1 MIGLPPFRPTF
12 YALSG
17 LLFAAPGIVAF
28 LDWQGR
34 GCAPWPITRTCADGI
49 TAMAVT
55 GVLALILF
63 AAALRS
69 TRRRR
74 HA

>member
-1 MIGLPPFRPTF
+1 MIALPPCRPTL
-12 YALSG
+12 YALAG
-17 LLFAAPGIVAF
+17 VILAAPGIAAF
-28 LDWQGR
+28 LDWQAR
-34 GCAPWPITRTCADGI
+34 GCAPWPITRTCADGV
-49 TAMAVT
+49 TAMGVT

-63 AAALRS
+63 LAALRA